1 MKKLAI
7 LLLLNTA
14 AYADN
19 TAAFNNAYQIGKQ
32 NQFNLNL
39 NSGSTFDSF
48 GQANKFESSIINDAK
63 TGNATAQPMYNGATN
78 DPNYLYNQGKADIAN
93 CQSKN
98 DPRCTSLNKY
108 GDKDTQTQFQAYN
121 QGISGKYSIITKPD
135 PSDKNCT
142 QVIKKVP
149 IGEATK
155 TCIASAHQQS
165 QCHSNISIS
174 LAYHDCDPNKNECN
188 TWQSNPE
195 CKLVKPY
202 IEGKCITW
210 QFNIDIMKY
219 WNPMFGCGSETI
231 TASCNNGSTYSGKRC
246 GNAFNPPQNFSM
258 KCDGI
263 NNSYNARS
271 WKCINREPG
280 QMATYACK
288 VYSYSDGCKGFKQ

>member
-7 LLLLNTA
+7 LLLVTTA
-14 AYADN
+14 VYADN
-19 TAAFNNAYQIGKQ
+19 TDAFNNAYQIGKQ

-48 GQANKFESSIINDAK
+48 GQANKFESNIINDAK
-63 TGNATAQPMYNGATN
+63 TGNANAQPMYNGATN
-78 DPNYLYNQGKADIAN
+78 DPNYLYNQGKADIAS

-165 QCHSNISIS
+165 QCHSTISIS
-174 LAYHDCDPNKNECN
+174 LAYHDCNPKKNECN
-188 TWQSNPE
+188 SWQSNPE
-195 CKLVKPY
+195 CKLVKPF
-202 IEGKCITW
+202 IAGKCNYDCDSSYNKGSSAYCPYW
-210 QFNIDIMKY
+210 EGAYVHDNNWVSGRCNIGDTYYASAVKQ
-219 WNPMFGCGSETI
+219 TI
-231 TASCNNGSTYSGKRC
+231 TC
-246 GNAFNPPQNFSM
+246 GTRIGGTSPNWHVEFNACTDNQL
-258 KCDGI
+258 
-263 NNSYNARS
+263 
-271 WKCINREPG
+271 
-280 QMATYACK
+280 ATYACK

>member
-7 LLLLNTA
+7 LLLTTA
-14 AYADN
+14 VYADN

-39 NSGSTFDSF
+39 NSSSTFNSF
-48 GQANKFESSIINDAK
+48 GQANKFESNIINDAN
-63 TGNATAQPMYNGATN
+63 TGNASAQSMYNGAAN

-135 PSDKNCT
+135 PADSNCT
-142 QVIKKVP
+142 QVTRKVP

-155 TCIASAHQQS
+155 TCVASAHQQS
-165 QCHSNISIS
+165 QCHSTISIS
-174 LAYHDCDPNKNECN
+174 LGYHDCDPSKNGCT
-188 TWQSNPE
+188 TWQSNPD

-202 IEGKCITW
+202 IPSACVTW
-210 QFNIDIMKY
+210 SY
-219 WNPMFGCGSETI
+219 SVWYGCTSVSTVTCANGGSLNSPGWCGSGSET
-231 TASCNNGSTYSGKRC
+231 RL
-246 GNAFNPPQNFSM
+246 
-258 KCDGI
+258 CDGTDYG
-263 NNSYNARS
+263 NGRGTNPV
-271 WKCINREPG
+271 CINRT
-280 QMATYACK
+280 QAQLATYACK
-288 VYSYSDGCKGFKQ
+288 QVSYSDGCKGFK